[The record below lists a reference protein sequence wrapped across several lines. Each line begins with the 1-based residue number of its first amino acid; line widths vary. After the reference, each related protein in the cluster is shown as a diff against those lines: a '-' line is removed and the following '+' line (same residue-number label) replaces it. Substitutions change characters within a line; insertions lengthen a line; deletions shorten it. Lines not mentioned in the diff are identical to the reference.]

1 MCVII
6 VYVVVIIMRCI
17 GKLTDEDFNLESV
30 PLNNPRIRYAARGI
44 IFNEDGKVAI
54 LYKQNKNEFKLI
66 GGGIE
71 EDEDPKEAFKR
82 ETLEETG
89 YKIEIYEC
97 LGTFDEI
104 KTHDNFKQTS
114 YVYVAKALKKV
125 NNPQYTEKEL
135 KENSKFLW
143 LDLENAL
150 KIIKASQK
158 NILPSKFESRLSLYH
173 TRFVVRRDYLILKY
187 YKQNYY

>member
-135 KENSKFLW
+135 KENSKFR
-143 LDLENAL
+143 
-150 KIIKASQK
+150 KCS
-158 NILPSKFESRLSLYH
+158 
-173 TRFVVRRDYLILKY
+173 
-187 YKQNYY
+187 